1 MQQLKERDV
10 AKRNILISR
19 KQLQTTKNKVDEGKT
34 VMKLKKDN
42 LRNDVVRTY

>member
-19 KQLQTTKNKVDEGKT
+19 KQLQTTKSKVDTGKT

-42 LRNDVVRTY
+42 LRNDIVRTY